1 MLAEFSI
8 IYGNGR
14 VEIFCFPE
22 RFALER
28 ARKESRFDGKLTLW
42 QLLENRKVR
51 RIEF

>member
-14 VEIFCFPE
+14 VEIFCFP
-22 RFALER
+22 ER